1 MKIVTLKSIFLL
13 IIFSNHIFAKDFDD
27 LFKISIEI
35 KNENIENSIDR
46 AFNDLVFRLI
56 GYEDLEKAK
65 IIKGNFNSKDF
76 LTRYAV
82 VRNNDS
88 NFLQAS
94 FEEDIVMSQFI
105 ENGINFIGRNRP
117 IIFLDIQ
124 IDNGFDK
131 PFKIESIPYETR
143 LESSIK
149 RIFDDISKKRGL
161 FFEFP
166 QNTINL
172 DNKNYFF
179 EDEND
184 NDFDQ
189 YKYDYLESLI
199 ISRSGINN
207 WSIIYKDQVSFFEN
221 IDDVTERIRFL
232 FQNLS
237 IDYLSNFLLDN
248 SERKLM
254 MKVTKVTSAEH
265 LDNLLD
271 ALDKMISIKEYSI
284 KSFQQN
290 EISFSLTIFGTED
303 QFKKSVQTHK
313 DFSIESTATELIQ
326 ASLNSI

>member
-1 MKIVTLKSIFLL
+1 MVILKSVFLL

-143 LESSIK
+143 LESTIK
-149 RIFDDISKKRGL
+149 RIFDDISEKRGL

-179 EDEND
+179 ENEND

-189 YKYDYLESLI
+189 YKYDYFESLI

-207 WSIIYKDQVSFFEN
+207 WSISYKDQISFFEN

-237 IDYLSNFLLDN
+237 IDYLSDFILDN
-248 SERKLM
+248 SERRLM
-254 MKVTKVTSAEH
+254 MKVTKVSSAEH

-290 EISFSLTIFGTED
+290 EISFSLTIFGSED
-303 QFKKSVQTHK
+303 QFKQSVQAHK

>member
-1 MKIVTLKSIFLL
+1 MVILKSVFLL

-179 EDEND
+179 ENEND

-207 WSIIYKDQVSFFEN
+207 WSISYKDQISFFEN

-237 IDYLSNFLLDN
+237 IDYLSDFILDN
-248 SERKLM
+248 SERRLM
-254 MKVTKVTSAEH
+254 MKVTKVSSAEH

-303 QFKKSVQTHK
+303 QFKKSVQTYK

>member
-1 MKIVTLKSIFLL
+1 
-13 IIFSNHIFAKDFDD
+13 
-27 LFKISIEI
+27 
-35 KNENIENSIDR
+35 
-46 AFNDLVFRLI
+46 
-56 GYEDLEKAK
+56 
-65 IIKGNFNSKDF
+65 
-76 LTRYAV
+76 
-82 VRNNDS
+82 
-88 NFLQAS
+88 
-94 FEEDIVMSQFI
+94 MSQFI

-117 IIFLDIQ
+117 IVFLDIE

-149 RIFDDISKKRGL
+149 RIFDDISEKRGL

-179 EDEND
+179 DNEND

-207 WSIIYKDQVSFFEN
+207 WSISYKDQISFFEN
-221 IDDVTERIRFL
+221 IDEISGSIRFL
-232 FQNLS
+232 FENLS
-237 IDYLSNFLLDN
+237 IDYLSDFVLDN

-254 MKVTKVTSAEH
+254 MMVTKVSSAEH
-265 LDNLLD
+265 LDNLLK

-284 KSFQQN
+284 KSFQHN

-303 QFKKSVQTHK
+303 QFKNSVQAHK
-313 DFSIESTATELIQ
+313 DFSIESTATEIIQ
-326 ASLNSI
+326 ASLNSIWSII

>member
-1 MKIVTLKSIFLL
+1 MAILKSVFLL

-27 LFKISIEI
+27 LFKITIEI
-35 KNENIENSIDR
+35 KNENIEDSIDR

-65 IIKGNFNSKDF
+65 IIKGNFDSKDF
-76 LTRYAV
+76 LSRYAV

-149 RIFDDISKKRGL
+149 RIFDDISEKRGL

-179 EDEND
+179 DNEND

-207 WSIIYKDQVSFFEN
+207 WSISYKDQISFFEN
-221 IDDVTERIRFL
+221 IDEISGSIRFL
-232 FQNLS
+232 FENLS
-237 IDYLSNFLLDN
+237 TDYLSDFVLDN
-248 SERKLM
+248 SERKLLM
-254 MKVTKVTSAEH
+254 TVTKVSSAEH
-265 LDNLLD
+265 LDNLLE

-284 KSFQQN
+284 KSFKQN

-313 DFSIESTATELIQ
+313 DFSIESTATEIIQ

>member
-1 MKIVTLKSIFLL
+1 MVILKSVFLL

-82 VRNNDS
+82 VRNDDS

-94 FEEDIVMSQFI
+94 FEEEIVMSQFI

-179 EDEND
+179 ENEND

-189 YKYDYLESLI
+189 YKYDYFESLI

-207 WSIIYKDQVSFFEN
+207 WSISYKDQISFFKN

-237 IDYLSNFLLDN
+237 IDYLSDFILDN
-248 SERKLM
+248 SERRLM
-254 MKVTKVTSAEH
+254 MKVTKVSSAEH